1 MTLWFPL
8 VLQAMTCFEDLAP
21 EERKRQREALRR
33 RLAQRGHILSLLWKY
48 LFIMMVLKFENEKQ
62 TSILES

>member
-1 MTLWFPL
+1 
-8 VLQAMTCFEDLAP
+8 MTCFEDLAP